1 MNERRRE
8 VERKKER
15 KVREK
20 LGNLEAATEVRI
32 CLAGIFVLRDA
43 PSSSFL
49 SARPPA
55 PVRSRA
61 WVFSQRATTL
71 RKIRPR

>member
-43 PSSSFL
+43 PSSSSFL
-49 SARPPA
+49 SARP